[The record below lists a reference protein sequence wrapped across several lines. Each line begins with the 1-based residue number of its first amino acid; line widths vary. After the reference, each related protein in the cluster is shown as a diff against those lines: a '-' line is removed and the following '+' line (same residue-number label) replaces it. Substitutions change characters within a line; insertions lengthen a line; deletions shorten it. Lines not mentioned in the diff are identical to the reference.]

1 MKRVLLIIG
10 TGFFVWGGSA
20 AAQAPERTG
29 TAPTAIAAL
38 VDGTGRRI
46 GQARLQES
54 SQGVLLILE
63 LKNATPG
70 VHALHIHEVGRCEPP
85 SFASAGDHVTHDRRA
100 HGFLSAGG
108 PHAGDLPNIHIP
120 TSTELSL
127 EYFIPNV
134 TLGSGPRSLL
144 DADGSALVIH
154 SGKDDHASDPAG
166 GAGDRLACGAIMRG
180 STAK

>member
-1 MKRVLLIIG
+1 MRRVFLTIAA
-10 TGFFVWGGSA
+10 GFLVWSGSA
-20 AAQAPERTG
+20 VAQSPARTG
-29 TAPTAIAAL
+29 SSATAAA
-38 VDGTGRRI
+38 VVMDTSGRAI

-54 SQGVLLILE
+54 SHGVLLILE

-85 SFASAGDHVTHDRRA
+85 SFASAGDHFTYDRRA
-100 HGFLSAGG
+100 HGFLNPGG
-108 PHAGDLPNIHIP
+108 PHAGDLPNIYIP

-127 EYFIPNV
+127 EYFIPSV
-134 TLGSGPRSLL
+134 TLGAGPRSLL

-166 GAGDRLACGAIMRG
+166 GAGDRLACGPIVRG
-180 STAK
+180 STK